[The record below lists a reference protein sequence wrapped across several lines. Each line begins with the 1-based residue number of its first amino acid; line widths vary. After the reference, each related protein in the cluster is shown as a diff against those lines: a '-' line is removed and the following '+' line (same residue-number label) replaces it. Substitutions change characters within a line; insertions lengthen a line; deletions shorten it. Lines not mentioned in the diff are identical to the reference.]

1 MTYNDPQ
8 VVHSGRCATCDAYT
22 PDNEDL
28 SPDGL
33 CDDCETE
40 ARLAALADAAAVLA
54 DAQADYVAALAA
66 AKQSPGVTDW
76 LKVAGDIVGVG
87 R

>member
-8 VVHSGRCATCDAYT
+8 VVHSGRCATCDVYT

-33 CDDCETE
+33 CDDCDTE
-40 ARLAALADAAAVLA
+40 ARLAALADAA
-54 DAQADYVAALAA
+54 DYDAALARALA
-66 AKQSPGVTDW
+66 APGVTPARSW
-76 LKVAGDIVGVG
+76 LQIAADIAGVG